1 MLSLSLL
8 IVATG
13 FAYDRQSYYAQ
24 ANGKSGQSLKT
35 ALFGIIG
42 GPKVVSYDGLIEA
55 YEKTDTRPD
64 GYVRDWYSNTT
75 RFRHGTDKAGS
86 YKKEGDCYNREHSVP
101 QSWFGKASPMRSDIV
116 HVIPTDGYVNNR
128 RSSFPFGEVG
138 SATYQSNNGYSKL
151 GSAKSGLGYTGTVFE
166 PNDEVKGDIARIYF
180 YMVTCYQNKCT
191 GWSGGVFTGT
201 TYQPLAK
208 WAFDMFMRWSKQ
220 DPVDN
225 VERARNEAVMT
236 VQGNRN
242 PFVDFPG
249 LEQYVWGDYK
259 ETPIS
264 VSDYVDPSSG
274 YVPTLKNPTITFA
287 TSAVTL
293 QEGDTYKQTA
303 QTNSDGTLTYVS
315 SSPSV
320 ATVDSRT
327 GLVRALSVGTTVIT
341 AVVSQTATYASA
353 SASYTVTVGSGN
365 PEPSDGTVYER
376 LVSNSSDFSGTY
388 LIVYEEDEK
397 ALNSANVSGEK
408 GNYIPVTISGSQIAV
423 TRETEAAEFQIVKKA
438 GGYSIRAKSG
448 VYIGHASG
456 NDLSSST
463 SDSFTNTITVSG
475 GEATIASG
483 SYSLRFNVSADRF
496 RFYTSGQQSVSLY
509 RRTKAD
515 AVQSPSADAA
525 AVPVYDLSGRPL
537 KGTSSTPGIY
547 IQGGRK
553 YLRRY

>member
-13 FAYDRQSYYAQ
+13 FAYDRQSYYVQ

-42 GPKVVSYDGLIEA
+42 SPKVVSYDGLIEA

-101 QSWFGKASPMRSDIV
+101 QSWFSKASPMRSDIV

-138 SATYQSNNGYSKL
+138 SVTYQSNNGYSKL

-166 PNDEVKGDIARIYF
+166 PNDEIKGDIARIYF

-208 WAFDMFMRWSKQ
+208 WAFYMFMRWSKQ
-220 DPVDN
+220 DPVDD

-249 LEQYVWGDYK
+249 LEQYVWGDY
-259 ETPIS
+259 TNVGIS
-264 VSDYVDPSSG
+264 VSDYV
-274 YVPTLKNPTITFA
+274 NPYTGEP
-287 TSAVTL
+287 VTPDNPDNPDNP
-293 QEGDTYKQTA
+293 DTPIP
-303 QTNSDGTLTYVS
+303 GVS
-315 SSPSV
+315 
-320 ATVDSRT
+320 
-327 GLVRALSVGTTVIT
+327 
-341 AVVSQTATYASA
+341 
-353 SASYTVTVGSGN
+353 
-365 PEPSDGTVYER
+365 YER

-388 LIVYEEDEK
+388 LIVYEEGEK
-397 ALNSANVSGEK
+397 ALNGASVSGDK
-408 GNYIPVTISGSQIAV
+408 GNYIPVTFSGSQIAV
-423 TRETEAAEFQIVKKA
+423 TRETEAAEFQIVKKT

-456 NDLSSST
+456 NDLSSSA
-463 SDSFTNTITVSG
+463 SDDFTHTITVSG
-475 GEATIASG
+475 GEATIACG
-483 SYSLRFNVSADRF
+483 NYTLRFNVSADRF

-525 AVPVYDLSGRPL
+525 AAPVYDLSGRPL
-537 KGTSSTPGIY
+537 KNASSAPGLY

-553 YLRRY
+553 YLRRYNNNR